1 MVRPCLNPWRNERM
15 NGAGKA
21 IQKYSPAQLLLM
33 LLRTCHIHARIGQN
47 ISPSRPTKGP
57 LERTNS
63 FTIFHRRFL
72 PSATLGCEKKQLCGS
87 RHTIEEAMGDK
98 QLSTKGRMKEVTI
111 FIDKSKRKKTF
122 RHPYVLRPRY
132 VYIQTD
138 ASILI
143 KL

>member
-1 MVRPCLNPWRNERM
+1 MFKSLKKRKNEWSWKSYTEVLTRPTFTHVITYMSYTRP
-15 NGAGKA
+15 
-21 IQKYSPAQLLLM
+21 Y
-33 LLRTCHIHARIGQN
+33 RTKHQ
-47 ISPSRPTKGP
+47 PPRPTKGP

-98 QLSTKGRMKEVTI
+98 QRSSKGRMKEVTI
-111 FIDKSKRKKTF
+111 FLDKSKRKKTF

-138 ASILI
+138 AGILI